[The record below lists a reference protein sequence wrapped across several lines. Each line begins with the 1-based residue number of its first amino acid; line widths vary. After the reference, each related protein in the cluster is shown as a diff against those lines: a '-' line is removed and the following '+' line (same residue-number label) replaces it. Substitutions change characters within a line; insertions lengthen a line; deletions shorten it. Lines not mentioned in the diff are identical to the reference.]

1 MGYMIP
7 YRPRRMLGD
16 NATPIPG
23 IAINTDTYHDK
34 DSIISN
40 ATEGI
45 SNLAQ
50 WLSSSLIGGIGR
62 GLAQSFGVSE
72 STAWL
77 IVGGV
82 VIYLVMQKKG
92 RR

>member
-1 MGYMIP
+1 MSYMIP

-16 NATPIPG
+16 NPVPIPG
-23 IAINTDTYHDK
+23 IAINTDTYHAGDTLV
-34 DSIISN
+34 SN
-40 ATEGI
+40 TVEGL